1 MKSCIFSRALLIS
14 VLFVIYSFGNTE
26 TGQKGIQLKFHSDHT
41 FKIAQFTDLHW
52 NNNSVNRFQTAN
64 TIRMVLETEKPDLAI
79 LTGDIVTSPPAKEG
93 WLAVSEIFSDA
104 GIPWAVTLGNH
115 DGETGITGDQIFELL
130 SSDKLFIGSSGPEM
144 YGCGNYSIP
153 ILSSDGKSVAAVIY
167 CLDSGNHPEDKTLGD
182 WDWIHFDQIDW
193 YRKTSDKYT
202 MTNNGTPVPSLMFF
216 HIPLPEF
223 INVIGKDTAAGVNK
237 EGVSSS
243 KINSGL
249 FASLL
254 EKKDVMGVFS
264 GHNHDNDNIGTDHK
278 ITMAFG
284 QVTGADAYG
293 SFERGSRIIEIHEG
307 KPVFSSWI
315 RTKSQVSFRFQ

>member
-1 MKSCIFSRALLIS
+1 MKSVIFSRALIFSFLI
-14 VLFVIYSFGNTE
+14 VIYSFGNTE
-26 TGQKGIQLKFHSDHT
+26 SCQKGIQLKFHSDRK

-52 NNNSVNRFQTAN
+52 NNNSVNRTQTVN

-79 LTGDIVTSPPAKEG
+79 LTGDIVTAPPAKEG
-93 WLAVSEIFSDA
+93 WRAVSKIFSDA

-130 SSDKLFIGSSGPEM
+130 SSDKFFVGCSGPEL

-153 ILSSDGKSVAAVIY
+153 VLSSDGKSVAAVIY

-182 WDWIHFDQIDW
+182 WDWIHSDQIDW
-193 YRKTSDKYT
+193 YRKASDKYT
-202 MTNNGTPVPSLMFF
+202 TANKGNPVPSLMFF

-223 INVIGKDTAAGVNK
+223 INVISKDTSAGINK
-237 EGVSSS
+237 EGASSS

-254 EKKDVMGVFS
+254 EKKDVTGIFS
-264 GHNHDNDNIGTDHK
+264 GHNHENDNIGTFNN

-284 QVTGADAYG
+284 QVTGTDAYG
-293 SFERGSRIIEIHEG
+293 SFERGSRIIELQEG
-307 KPVFSSWI
+307 KQVFSSWI
-315 RTKSQVSFRFQ
+315 RTKSGISFRFR